1 MKSLS
6 IILIPLLILS
16 GCASQIGGGDYAP
29 IETRGVEKVW
39 LGTVLNVTPVTITA
53 GSTSGTTGAVAGAMG
68 GGIVGSS
75 FGSGKGNLLSTLA
88 GALTGGLLG
97 HSIAS
102 HAGTQPGVQLTVR
115 LQNGQVVA
123 ITQGLIP
130 HVSFSIGEAV
140 EVTQGTDGVTRVQPF
155 PTATKTGSAK

>member
-1 MKSLS
+1 MKLSL
-6 IILIPLLILS
+6 ILIPLLLLLS
-16 GCASQIGGGDYAP
+16 ACASQVGGGDYAP
-29 IETRGVEKVW
+29 TETRGVEKVW
-39 LGTVLNVTPVTITA
+39 LGTVLNVQAVSITA
-53 GSTSGTTGAVAGAMG
+53 GSNSGTTGAVAGGIG

-75 FGSGKGNLLSTLA
+75 FGSGKGNLLATLA

-102 HAGTQPGVQLTVR
+102 HTGQQAGDQLTVR
-115 LQNGQVVA
+115 LQNHQVVA